1 MKKFIAILLSVSL
14 FIAYGGVGYATS
26 IENEGPE
33 LVQLNTEEN
42 NLVSNSEIVEHNYFI
57 EGDSKYVESSLNTEE
72 ITIISMLEFN
82 EDTDTITVSAN
93 LDDKYGNSVDK
104 KFDVTLLS
112 ITDEDNFKASF
123 IDHETGEEYLYDSAE
138 LQASVWPVVGVI
150 VGFIAKQGLKQA
162 LKKWGKSVVASMI
175 RSVPAVAKEAAKD
188 LGYSLVENQYSHGAK
203 IFYNKKG
210 KPKYISIDQDGHNG
224 GVWKGADSIKNLG
237 SKKTRSGTYDA
248 ELNKI
253 GD

>member
-1 MKKFIAILLSVSL
+1 MMKKFIAILLSVSL
-14 FIAYGGVGYATS
+14 FIAYGGVGYAIS

-42 NLVSNSEIVEHNYFI
+42 NLVSNSAIVKHNYFI
-57 EGDSKYVESSLNTEE
+57 EVDTEYVESSLNTEE

-82 EDTDTITVSAN
+82 EDTDTITVSAK
-93 LDDKYGNSVDK
+93 LDDKYGNS
-104 KFDVTLLS
+104 
-112 ITDEDNFKASF
+112 
-123 IDHETGEEYLYDSAE
+123 ID
-138 LQASVWPVVGVI
+138 
-150 VGFIAKQGLKQA
+150 
-162 LKKWGKSVVASMI
+162 
-175 RSVPAVAKEAAKD
+175 
-188 LGYSLVENQYSHGAK
+188 

-248 ELNKI
+248 ELNRI